1 MRRIRL
7 VRKGNFVNTTIPSEK
22 ETSHSHAV
30 ASREE
35 WTTARKKLLLEEKEY
50 THLRDKLRAERA
62 KLPWVLVDKDYVFEG
77 PQGPV
82 SLGDLFRGRS
92 QLIVQHFMF
101 GPGWEEGCQGCS
113 FLADHVDAARQHFE
127 HHDVAFAAI
136 SRATYP
142 EIAKFQ
148 KRMGWQFPWV
158 SSFGN
163 DFNYDYHVSFTPE
176 QMASGKVTYNFEES
190 DAEIDELP
198 GQSAFY
204 KDDDGRIY
212 HTYSSYARGGEELL
226 GTYMFL
232 DIAPKGR
239 NEKEI
244 MDWLRYHD
252 RYEEAEPAES
262 CCGSKASVA

>member
-1 MRRIRL
+1 M
-7 VRKGNFVNTTIPSEK
+7 NTTIPSETK
-22 ETSHSHAV
+22 NTLPHAIV
-30 ASREE
+30 SREE
-35 WTTARKKLLLEEKEY
+35 WTKARQELLLEEKEY
-50 THLRDKLRAERA
+50 THLRDRLRAQRA
-62 KLPWVLVDKDYVFEG
+62 DLPWVLVDQDYVFEG
-77 PQGPV
+77 AQGSV
-82 SLGDLFRGRS
+82 SFADLFRGRS

-101 GPGWEEGCQGCS
+101 GPGWEEGCKGCS

-127 HHDVAFAAI
+127 HHDVAFVAI

-142 EIAKFQ
+142 ELAKFQ

-158 SSFGN
+158 SSYGN
-163 DFNYDYHVSFTPE
+163 SFNFDYQVSFTPE
-176 QMASGKVTYNFEES
+176 QMASGKIIYNFEEG
-190 DAEIDELP
+190 DAEIEELP

-204 KDDDGRIY
+204 KDEDGRIY

-239 NEKEI
+239 NEKTI

-252 RYEEAEPAES
+252 RYEDPAPAES
-262 CCGSKASVA
+262 CSGSKGASA